1 MVKLLKKTKKQK
13 KTIDDQGKSQVSAT
27 KEHGKQ
33 IIESS
38 EVAKNDLNIG
48 RSDVSNEKQ
57 KEIFNKLVEER
68 THEFADIKDKVDLN
82 KLVYKFKTGAN
93 EPKDFRNYQMP

>member
-1 MVKLLKKTKKQK
+1 MP
-13 KTIDDQGKSQVSAT
+13 
-27 KEHGKQ
+27 
-33 IIESS
+33 
-38 EVAKNDLNIG
+38 
-48 RSDVSNEKQ
+48 NEKQ

-93 EPKDFRNYQMP
+93 EPKDFRNYQMPQNLFDDFTDGDINPKALLKN

>member
-1 MVKLLKKTKKQK
+1 M
-13 KTIDDQGKSQVSAT
+13 
-27 KEHGKQ
+27 
-33 IIESS
+33 
-38 EVAKNDLNIG
+38 
-48 RSDVSNEKQ
+48 SNEKQ

-82 KLVYKFKTGAN
+82 KLVYKFKTGTN